1 VAGSNKQQATNSGI
15 LAARKLSDR
24 RYIVATQMIIRVEQS
39 LKDKVSRLAKSEG
52 KNLSELV
59 RELLEKYTK
68 ERDMGAYIDNL
79 WDKIG
84 RDLSKNNISDSDIEN
99 MIKQTRLSN
108 AK

>member
-1 VAGSNKQQATNSGI
+1 M
-15 LAARKLSDR
+15 
-24 RYIVATQMIIRVEQS
+24 ATQMIIRVEPG

-68 ERDMGAYIDNL
+68 ERDMGAYIDSL

-84 RDLSKNNISDSDIEN
+84 MNLSKNNISESDIEN
-99 MIKQTRLSN
+99 VIKQTRLSN
-108 AK
+108 AG

>member
-1 VAGSNKQQATNSGI
+1 M
-15 LAARKLSDR
+15 
-24 RYIVATQMIIRVEQS
+24 ATQMIIRVEPA
-39 LKDKVSRLAKSEG
+39 LKNKVSRLAKAEG

-84 RDLSKNNISDSDIEN
+84 QNLTQNNISEENIEEV
-99 MIKQTRLSN
+99 IKQVRSQN
-108 AK
+108 A

>member
-1 VAGSNKQQATNSGI
+1 
-15 LAARKLSDR
+15 
-24 RYIVATQMIIRVEQS
+24 VATQMIIRVEPS
-39 LKDKVSRLAKSEG
+39 LKDKASRLAKSEG

-84 RDLSKNNISDSDIEN
+84 RNLSKENISESDIEN
-99 MIKQTRLSN
+99 MIKQTRSSN

>member
-1 VAGSNKQQATNSGI
+1 MT
-15 LAARKLSDR
+15 
-24 RYIVATQMIIRVEQS
+24 TQMIIRVEPS
-39 LKDKVSRLAKSEG
+39 LKDKVTRLAKSEG

-68 ERDMGAYIDNL
+68 ERDMGAYIDSL

-84 RDLSKNNISDSDIEN
+84 MDLSKNNISESDIDKA
-99 MIKQTRLSN
+99 IKETRLNN

>member
-1 VAGSNKQQATNSGI
+1 MV
-15 LAARKLSDR
+15 
-24 RYIVATQMIIRVEQS
+24 TQMIIRVESS
-39 LKDKVSRLAKSEG
+39 LKEKVSKLAKSEG

-79 WDKIG
+79 WDNIG
-84 RDLSKNNISDSDIEN
+84 MNLSKNNISGADIEN
-99 MIKQTRLSN
+99 AIEQVRSVN

>member
-1 VAGSNKQQATNSGI
+1 M
-15 LAARKLSDR
+15 
-24 RYIVATQMIIRVEQS
+24 ATQMIIRVEPA
-39 LKDKVSRLAKSEG
+39 LKNKVSRLAKAEG

-84 RDLSKNNISDSDIEN
+84 QNLTQNSISEENIEEV
-99 MIKQTRLSN
+99 IKQVRSQN
-108 AK
+108 A